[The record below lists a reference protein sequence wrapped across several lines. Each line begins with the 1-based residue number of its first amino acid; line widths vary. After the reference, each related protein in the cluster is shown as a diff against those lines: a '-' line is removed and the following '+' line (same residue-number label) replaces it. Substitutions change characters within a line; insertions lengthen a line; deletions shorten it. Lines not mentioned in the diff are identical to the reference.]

1 MARLTPVSRCED
13 CKYWDETPY
22 YRANNE
28 LPQGECLRILYGGS
42 IGRTTTMAR
51 LTDPG
56 SLFTPADFG
65 CTLWES
71 K

>member
-1 MARLTPVSRCED
+1 MAGVTAVCRCED
-13 CKYWDETPY
+13 CKHWDETAY
-22 YRANNE
+22 YRDNGE
-28 LPQGECLRILYGGS
+28 IPQGDCQLIVYNGIKDRP
-42 IGRTTTMAR
+42 TTAR

-56 SLFTPADFG
+56 SLWTPADFG